1 MSLQPEV
8 RYTEAEYLE
17 MELTVEEKHEFFEGE
32 IYAMGGAS
40 FAHAQLASNVGLQL
54 GVRLRGGPYRVLFSD
69 LRVKVSASGLY
80 TYPDAVVVCGDPQLE
95 KPGDTLT
102 NPTLLVEVLSQST
115 ETKDRGWKFQQY
127 QKIPS
132 LQEYLLVSQITPRL
146 ELFTRR
152 SDGRWLYTA
161 AEGLEATVLLT
172 SLGCDLPLSAVYE
185 KVEGLREPSAWYDAE
200 PAIA

>member
-1 MSLQPEV
+1 MSLQPEI

-17 MELTVEEKHEFFEGE
+17 MELAVEEKHEFFEGE

-40 FAHAQLASNVGLQL
+40 FAHALVAGNVAYQLRSQ
-54 GVRLRGGPYRVLFSD
+54 LRGGRFSVLSSD

-80 TYPDAVVVCGDPQLE
+80 SYPDAVVVCGDPQLE
-95 KPGDTLT
+95 QTGDTLT

-146 ELFTRR
+146 ELFTRQP
-152 SDGRWLYTA
+152 DGRWLYTS
-161 AEGLEATVLLT
+161 AEGLEASVPLT
-172 SLGCDLPLSAVYE
+172 SLGCDLRLADVYE
-185 KVEGLREPSAWYDAE
+185 KVEGLREPSAWYEAE
-200 PAIA
+200 PATA

>member
-1 MSLQPEV
+1 MSLRPEI

-17 MELTVEEKHEFFEGE
+17 MELAVEEKHEFFEGE

-40 FAHAQLASNVGLQL
+40 FAHAQLASNVVLHL
-54 GVRLRGGPYRVLFSD
+54 GSKSRGGPCRVLLSD

-102 NPTLLVEVLSQST
+102 NPTLLVSVLSEST

-132 LQEYLLVSQITPRL
+132 LREYLLVSQITPRL
-146 ELFTRR
+146 ELFTRQ

-161 AEGLEATVLLT
+161 AEGLEASVPLT
-172 SLGCDLPLSAVYE
+172 CLGCDLKLEAVDE
-185 KVEGLREPSAWYDAE
+185 KVEGLREPFAWYDVE
-200 PAIA
+200 PSTA

>member
-1 MSLQPEV
+1 MSLKPEI

-17 MELTVEEKHEFFEGE
+17 MELAAEEKHEFFEGE

-40 FAHAQLASNVGLQL
+40 FAHAQLASNVVLHL
-54 GVRLRGGPYRVLFSD
+54 GSRLRGGPCRVLFSD

-146 ELFTRR
+146 ELFTRQ

-161 AEGLEATVLLT
+161 AEGLEATVPLT
-172 SLGCDLPLSAVYE
+172 SLGCNLQLSAVYE
-185 KVEGLREPSAWYDAE
+185 KVEGLREPSAWYEAE
-200 PAIA
+200 PATA